1 MRDLQRDHRR
11 EPVGVGVRGDL
22 DVNCG
27 LGLQQ
32 PERRLAHHL
41 GEMHKALLASIGAHP
56 AGTRHGVV
64 VQHRSGLPALLGR
77 RVLRRPLGRPLPHP
91 RELLGRADLARDAL
105 ELAGHGPPNRLKVT
119 PGICAERLERDR
131 VVLDRPDPIATRAGD
146 LACEERL
153 DGGEELAT
161 TGRYRDLVVG
171 ERAVGADD
179 PGVDVVHATL
189 PGVGKVALP
198 PDRNGE
204 NELLAGSEIDGLAT
218 EDRVDLGVGRGVD
231 GDPKLDRVE
240 HRARGELG
248 RGVGPPHDRVFLRVR
263 GRNHHTTERQLAIH
277 LFFLLAVEGSF
288 KLPC

>member
-1 MRDLQRDHRR
+1 MRDLQRDHGRKLAGVVVGRDLAVHRR
-11 EPVGVGVRGDL
+11 
-22 DVNCG
+22 
-27 LGLQQ
+27 LGLDE
-32 PERRLAHHL
+32 PERGLARHL
-41 GEMHKALLASIGAHP
+41 REVHEALLASIGAHP

-105 ELAGHGPPNRLKVT
+105 ELAGPGPPNRLKVT

-248 RGVGPPHDRVFLRVR
+248 RGVGPPHDRVLLRVR